1 MSGGRDGELLAATR
15 EHFGHDSLLPGQA
28 EAVGALL
35 DGRDVLLVSPTG
47 SGKSLTYQLSG
58 VLLDGLTLVV
68 SPLLALQADQLAHL
82 EEAGQV
88 AGRISSAE
96 SAGERADVLER
107 AASGELRFL
116 FLAPEQLANPEVHAA
131 VAALQPVLV
140 AVDEAH
146 CVSAWGHDFRP
157 DYFRLGELVA
167 TLSGAAEGTP
177 DVRRPRVVAM
187 TATAAHPV
195 REDVADRLAM
205 VDPLTVA
212 TGFARDNLALD
223 VVRATDPEHQRRL
236 VLELVAERAE
246 AASGSGTGLLYARTR
261 KGAEMYAGALAEAG
275 LRTAV
280 YHAGLARKVRE
291 QAHDDFTDG
300 SVDVVVATSA
310 FGMGID
316 KPDIRYVV
324 HADAPES
331 PDTYYQEV
339 GRAGR
344 DGEPARGTLVYR
356 PEDLSLG
363 KFFAASVPRRKD
375 VEKVLRAA
383 EAAGSS
389 DPREVTAA
397 CEFGARKTGRILNL
411 VTLAREVGAIDD
423 SSGVHATVSAVVERA
438 EAQRRLEDSRV
449 EMMRGYAE
457 TDRCRSS
464 FLVGYFGEHQ
474 EDPCGLC
481 DNCVAGRAGESVVAD
496 ADAPY
501 PVQSQVRHD
510 EFGAGTVTDVEEDRL
525 TILFEDVGYRTLS
538 LEVVQA
544 EGLLTAGP

>member
-1 MSGGRDGELLAATR
+1 MSASIDLGAAAR
-15 EHFGHDSLLPGQA
+15 EHFGYASLLPGQD
-28 EAVGALL
+28 EAVSALL
-35 DGRDVLLVSPTG
+35 GGRDVLLVSPTG
-47 SGKSLTYQLSG
+47 SGKSLTYQLTG
-58 VLLDGLTLVV
+58 VLSEGLTLVV

-82 EEAGQV
+82 EEAGHA

-96 SAGERADVLER
+96 SQAEREQVLKRAGAGEL
-107 AASGELRFL
+107 SFL
-116 FLAPEQLANPEVHAA
+116 FLAPEQLANPEVRTAI
-131 VAALQPVLV
+131 AALRPVLV

-157 DYFRLGELVA
+157 DYFRLGDLVDELG
-167 TLSGAAEGTP
+167 GA
-177 DVRRPRVVAM
+177 RRPRVVAM

-195 REDVADRLAM
+195 REDIAERLGM
-205 VDPLTVA
+205 HDPLTVV
-212 TGFARDNLALD
+212 TGFARDNLALE
-223 VVRATDPEHQRRL
+223 VVRAVDPEHQRRL
-236 VLELVAERAE
+236 VLDLVQERA
-246 AASGSGTGLLYARTR
+246 AATEGHGSGLVYARTR
-261 KGAEMYAGALAEAG
+261 KGAEMYAEQLAELG

-280 YHAGLARKVRE
+280 YHAGLPQRTRE
-291 QAHDDFTDG
+291 EAHAAFTEDR
-300 SVDVVVATSA
+300 VDLVVATSA

-363 KFFAASVPRRKD
+363 KFFSATVPRRKD
-375 VEKVLRAA
+375 VEKVLRAID
-383 EAAGSS
+383 AAGST

-411 VTLAREVGAIDD
+411 ITLAREVGAIDD
-423 SSGVHATVSAVVERA
+423 SAGPYATATAVIDRA

-457 TDRCRSS
+457 TDRCRAA
-464 FLVGYFGEHQ
+464 FLVGYFGEQQ

-481 DNCVAGRAGESVVAD
+481 DNCRAGLVEETAEVA

-501 PVQSQVRHD
+501 RVQSQVRHA
-510 EFGAGTVTDVEEDRL
+510 EFGVGTVTDVEEDRL
-525 TILFEDVGYRTLS
+525 TILFGDVGYRTLS
-538 LEVVQA
+538 LEVVEA
-544 EGLLTAGP
+544 EGLLQRA